1 MSREKDYI
9 KDNDYIEVP
18 PAAAKVTNEEIKKI
32 VFTADFMRIFYS
44 HFTVGIMMI
53 LVSTNYKKYGLSKVN
68 NDYFITFVG
77 SIALLGSSLTNL
89 IWGYCLD
96 YNNFKLMSILMCFLT
111 GITTILF
118 PILASLGEVGFGIG
132 LLN

>member
-1 MSREKDYI
+1 MSREKYY
-9 KDNDYIEVP
+9 KKENDYIEVSP
-18 PAAAKVTNEEIKKI
+18 VAPKVTNEEIKKI
-32 VFTADFMRIFYS
+32 VFTSDFMKIFYS

-53 LVSTNYKKYGLSKVN
+53 LVSINYKKYGLSKVN

-96 YNNFKLMSILMCFLT
+96 FNNFKLMSIIMSLFS
-111 GITTILF
+111 GITTIIF
-118 PILASLGEVGFGIG
+118 PILAS
-132 LLN
+132 

>member
-1 MSREKDYI
+1 MSREKCY
-9 KDNDYIEVP
+9 KKENDYIEVSP
-18 PAAAKVTNEEIKKI
+18 VAPKVTNEEIKKI
-32 VFTADFMRIFYS
+32 VFTSDFMKIFYS

-53 LVSTNYKKYGLSKVN
+53 LVSINYKKYGLSKVN

-96 YNNFKLMSILMCFLT
+96 FNNFKLMSIIMSLFS
-111 GITTILF
+111 GITTIIF
-118 PILASLGEVGFGIG
+118 PILAS
-132 LLN
+132 